1 MGRPLSDRSD
11 QPLTAGVPDTAAGG
25 QGAGHSL
32 QPTCQL
38 QETRSVTSYMLLLHL
53 TTRSTVATLT

>member
-38 QETRSVTSYMLLLHL
+38 QETRSVTPYMIHCY
-53 TTRSTVATLT
+53 TLPRGQQMRH